1 MGGID
6 GSGGRSDRL
15 GRSRSIGSRRSRS
28 TRRSRSVRRSARRCL
43 AGGGAG
49 LIDAAGVSGTGMF
62 GTDRF
67 DNDRLGADRFGIAEV
82 SGMPGSEG
90 TVGISSVS
98 SKSGRDIGIEFIDTE
113 FLGPGPEPRGPV
125 LIGGMFSGIEF
136 MAGLRG
142 SEGRCTGD
150 IARMDGVDIGGVDIG
165 MECMGGRCTG
175 AIDRMDGVAIGI
187 DGIAGAGRP
196 GWAGRAD
203 AAIGMS
209 RPVGI
214 IGRC

>member
-1 MGGID
+1 M
-6 GSGGRSDRL
+6 
-15 GRSRSIGSRRSRS
+15 
-28 TRRSRSVRRSARRCL
+28 
-43 AGGGAG
+43 
-49 LIDAAGVSGTGMF
+49 
-62 GTDRF
+62 
-67 DNDRLGADRFGIAEV
+67 FGIAEV
-82 SGMPGSEG
+82 SGKLGSGG
-90 TVGISSVS
+90 TTGISSVT
-98 SKSGRDIGIEFIDTE
+98 SKSGRDIGIEFIGPRPVPLDPLP
-113 FLGPGPEPRGPV
+113 LGADPMGGV
-125 LIGGMFSGIEF
+125 FIIAFIGGTEF

-142 SEGRCTGD
+142 SEGRGTGD

-187 DGIAGAGRP
+187 DGIAGAGREFR
-196 GWAGRAD
+196 AGPPD

>member
-1 MGGID
+1 
-6 GSGGRSDRL
+6 
-15 GRSRSIGSRRSRS
+15 
-28 TRRSRSVRRSARRCL
+28 
-43 AGGGAG
+43 
-49 LIDAAGVSGTGMF
+49 MF

-67 DNDRLGADRFGIAEV
+67 DNDRLGADMFGIAEV
-82 SGMPGSEG
+82 SGKLGSGG
-90 TVGISSVS
+90 TTGISSVT
-98 SKSGRDIGIEFIDTE
+98 SKSGRDIGIEFIGPRPVPLDVDPIGGVFMDIEFIGSTE
-113 FLGPGPEPRGPV
+113 F
-125 LIGGMFSGIEF
+125 I
-136 MAGLRG
+136 AGFRG

-187 DGIAGAGRP
+187 DGIAGAGRECR
-196 GWAGRAD
+196 AGPPD

-209 RPVGI
+209 RPAGI